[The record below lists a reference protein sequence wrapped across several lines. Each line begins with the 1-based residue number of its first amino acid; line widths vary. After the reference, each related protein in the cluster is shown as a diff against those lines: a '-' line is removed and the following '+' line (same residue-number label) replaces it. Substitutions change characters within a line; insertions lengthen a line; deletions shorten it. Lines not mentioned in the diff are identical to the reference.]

1 MFIIFHTIFK
11 IYMQCIQCKV
21 SDRKNIIF
29 DDEFPFRRRNG
40 DSRRIN
46 RRVGWWEHRE
56 NLSIRAVILAC
67 VFSSRLPPL
76 QMRSI
81 PLERSFVTMRLH
93 GTPRH
98 TSHSISQTNEQ
109 EASYFR
115 TFVKLVASR
124 WSCCRPRGTNSAGT
138 LDFSVRIASRRHS
151 IPPNLTSLILTVLY
165 VFVYRM
171 KIWIYPTESWI
182 FPIYIIYIEYVFI

>member
-1 MFIIFHTIFK
+1 MLVEESRCLLSFIRFLK
-11 IYMQCIQCKV
+11 IYTQCIQCKV

-93 GTPRH
+93 GTPHEPFHIPDQR
-98 TSHSISQTNEQ
+98 TGSLVFSNFCQTRCISM
-109 EASYFR
+109 
-115 TFVKLVASR
+115 VLLPVSR
-124 WSCCRPRGTNSAGT
+124 
-138 LDFSVRIASRRHS
+138 D
-151 IPPNLTSLILTVLY
+151 
-165 VFVYRM
+165 
-171 KIWIYPTESWI
+171 
-182 FPIYIIYIEYVFI
+182 

>member
-1 MFIIFHTIFK
+1 MRAQGKFI
-11 IYMQCIQCKV
+11 
-21 SDRKNIIF
+21 
-29 DDEFPFRRRNG
+29 
-40 DSRRIN
+40 DSRGNI
-46 RRVGWWEHRE
+46 
-56 NLSIRAVILAC
+56 AC

-124 WSCCRPRGTNSAGT
+124 WSCCRSRGTNSAGT
-138 LDFSVRIASRRHS
+138 LDFSVRIASRRRS

-171 KIWIYPTESWI
+171 KIWIYPMVVNFCNLFNLYRTCFHLREFEI
-182 FPIYIIYIEYVFI
+182 NFIVHHIIYEKYICIYMYIRSLQIFQFVQNFGKRVFI